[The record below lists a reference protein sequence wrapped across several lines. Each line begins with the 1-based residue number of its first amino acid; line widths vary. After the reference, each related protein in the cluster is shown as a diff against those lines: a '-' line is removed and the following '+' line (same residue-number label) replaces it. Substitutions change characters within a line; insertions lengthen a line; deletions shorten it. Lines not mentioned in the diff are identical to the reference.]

1 MDGQEEKPPKIF
13 QIYSTDELF
22 PSNKKTEI
30 LSTLKKHKQIDILH
44 FSKRKDEAMK
54 FLNEGNIQKAIEYDN
69 TSYEIISNYSKLI
82 IQNNEILNLFNENL
96 NKNNL
101 QELIKEIINSVQWNE
116 EKIKDKY
123 NEYKN
128 DINNRY
134 KFNQPIDI
142 NNTSLYFYN
151 TRIHILFSLLESDN
165 ISQFKKKKTY

>member
-1 MDGQEEKPPKIF
+1 
-13 QIYSTDELF
+13 
-22 PSNKKTEI
+22 
-30 LSTLKKHKQIDILH
+30 
-44 FSKRKDEAMK
+44 MK

-69 TSYEIISNYSKLI
+69 TSYDINRDYSKLI

-151 TRIHILFSLLESDN
+151 TRIHILFNLLESDN
-165 ISQFKKKKTY
+165 LLQFKKKLEKKRNIYKKINI